1 MGLLPTTNEEIP
13 YSQELIDKIMGLR
26 IIDDTFFRVFA
37 NDKYAIT
44 EIIKTVTGNDVEII
58 DSNPQ
63 VYLTSFLREGIVDS
77 FNFLNDNSYC
87 IIEMQNEK
95 KHNDLKRCRF
105 YSSLV
110 TVNKTDSNME
120 FKDIPDIAVIY
131 IKDYTDGDT
140 TPLTVLSNGDGYIVY
155 MVNSII
161 DDGSTISDLMK
172 VITTSDIQITDKKIE
187 DKYPNIYKRFNA
199 IKRNKEAISAMCK
212 VMEDYA
218 NEKSAERENLMVKI
232 IELINKGLNDSDI
245 MKQLSCTIEQI
256 SKMRIALGK

>member
-1 MGLLPTTNEEIP
+1 MGFLPTTKEEIP
-13 YSQELIDKIMGLR
+13 YSQELIDRIMRLR

-37 NDKYAIT
+37 NDKYAIA
-44 EIIKTVTGNDVEII
+44 EIIKTITGNDVEII

-77 FNFLNDNSYC
+77 FNLLKDNTYC

-110 TVNKTDSNME
+110 TVNKTYSNME
-120 FKDIPDIAVIY
+120 FHDIPDVAIIY
-131 IKDYTDGDT
+131 IKDYADGDT
-140 TPLTVLSNGDGYIVY
+140 TPLTVSSNGDGYTVY

-161 DDGSTISDLMK
+161 DDGSAVSDLMK
-172 VITTSDIQITDKKIE
+172 VITTSDIKITDKKTE
-187 DKYPNIYKRFNA
+187 NRYPNIYKRFNA
-199 IKRNKEAISAMCK
+199 IKSNKEAISAMCK

-218 NEKSAERENLMVKI
+218 NEKAIERENLMVKI
-232 IELINKGLNDSDI
+232 IELINKGFTDSDI
-245 MKQLSCTIEQI
+245 MRQLSCTIEQI
-256 SKMRIALGK
+256 TKTRAALGK